1 MTDDFDRILDEC
13 IDRINRGEDPAACLS
28 DHAEYAEELSPLLQ
42 TVVRTKQAHAFAPS
56 ASAKREA
63 RRRFTTALAESRRM
77 PGQRQPL
84 LSRLS
89 AWRNVWATAAAVVLI
104 VVVGYFGL
112 KPVLSPTGT
121 PTETVQ
127 PSETPV
133 TEVGQEAA
141 APAAVVGQEAP
152 SSVLQPQAA
161 GNFVFLISD
170 EVNAI
175 SEFKSLD
182 ISVAQIG
189 LHLEGEGG
197 GWIELAPLPGPVNL
211 TLLQGDEVQEIWRG
225 DVPEGSYSKV
235 FIRVADVR
243 GVLIETGQE
252 VTVRLPSDKL
262 QISKPFEVS
271 AGAVTSFVYDVTVTK
286 AGSAP
291 SGYRFILKPQVGE
304 STVEQVPED

>member
-28 DHAEYAEELSPLLQ
+28 DHAEHAEELSPLLQ
-42 TVVRTKQAHAFAPS
+42 TVVQTKQAHAFAPS

-84 LSRLS
+84 LSRFS
-89 AWRNVWATAAAVVLI
+89 AWRNVWATAAAVVVI

-112 KPVLSPTGT
+112 KPVLFPTGT
-121 PTETVQ
+121 LPETSPPTD
-127 PSETPV
+127 TPA
-133 TEVGQEAA
+133 TE
-141 APAAVVGQEAP
+141 VGQEAP

-182 ISVAQIG
+182 ISVATIG
-189 LHLEGEGG
+189 LHLEGEDGR
-197 GWIELAPLPGPVNL
+197 WVELDPLAGPVDL

-235 FIRVADVR
+235 FIHVTDIR

-252 VTVRLPSDKL
+252 VDVRLPSDKL

-286 AGSAP
+286 SGSAQ